1 MLQNISYFCAEIY
14 KIRHLA
20 QQQFPPRRLV
30 HASKH
35 TTASA
40 DTQNFRGKDHC
51 MTLIN
56 QNTPFSK
63 SPGPSFHKAAAL
75 SLLEITFWSGFRGC
89 LRPGTGWERTG
100 DPQRARVDRLPLGD
114 PFHPAL
120 RQRNGRGFLHER
132 RAFRNSC
139 SHGKADLSAASET
152 ERRLSQERQMEWD
165 NPYTLFEPFCCI
177 SAHYG
182 SFFDRTAS
190 LEYNSCR
197 LMYS

>member
-51 MTLIN
+51 MTLTN

-100 DPQRARVDRLPLGD
+100 DPQRARVDRLPSGD

-139 SHGKADLSAASET
+139 SHGKAGF
-152 ERRLSQERQMEWD
+152 ERS
-165 NPYTLFEPFCCI
+165 I
-177 SAHYG
+177 
-182 SFFDRTAS
+182 
-190 LEYNSCR
+190 
-197 LMYS
+197 